1 MIPLTNEFNVAFRAF
16 DIHVPELGI
25 RDIQFL
31 PSPGQTIRFVILY
44 EHHGK
49 KHLKLYALDASN
61 KQIID
66 QSPLLSNVSL
76 PDSTCAIIPSGGF
89 RTISHAAPLQS
100 HVIVCASAQLQLV
113 Q

>member
-1 MIPLTNEFNVAFRAF
+1 MAFRAF

-31 PSPGQTIRFVILY
+31 PSPGQMIRFIVLY
-44 EHHGK
+44 EHHSK

-66 QSPLLSNVSL
+66 HSPLLSSLTL
-76 PDSTCAIIPSGGF
+76 PDSTSTIIPSTCPVHLPHSLSPEPGDHRLQF
-89 RTISHAAPLQS
+89 ATAADPVCP
-100 HVIVCASAQLQLV
+100 HVN
-113 Q
+113 